1 MLTTL
6 TSFDQVINNAQT
18 DFRTL
23 KVWFY
28 HKFLVLNPQKCHFM
42 TLGNG
47 ENLCNFACN
56 DIPITNSLSVKIL
69 GLIIDNNLD
78 FSDQISEYLFIVSL
92 I

>member
-6 TSFDQVINNAQT
+6 TSFDQVINNPQT

-28 HKFLVLNPQKCHFM
+28 RKFLVLNPQNCHFM
-42 TLGNG
+42 TPGNG

-56 DIPITNSLSVKIL
+56 DITITNSLSVKIL